1 MSSARTARPASNST
15 GALAWHGIPVVLP
28 RRGDPRLRLSAV
40 IISLQVLGQAGLNFK
55 VSIAQILISVGVC
68 GLVELAITYRIQ
80 RALVWP
86 ASAILTGNG
95 VAFILRAAGT
105 RHGQWWTLHG
115 IGFFILAALVGL
127 FSKYLIKPG
136 GRQLYNPSNLGL
148 VACLLVVSSPDV
160 FPQYLWWGP
169 LNPPVIAALGIILLG
184 VVWVLRPVGMLPMT
198 AAFLVPFAAMIGGF
212 AATGHC
218 FAAIWQTGPV
228 CGLRYW
234 HDITL
239 SPELLIFV
247 FYMMSDPKTA
257 PRSKASRI
265 AYGGTT
271 AVVAAGLIAFQPTEY
286 GVKVALLA
294 ALTMVCSVVPILERV
309 CNRLGDRE
317 RSVVDRRSPRAQ
329 AEVSAGWRRAI
340 TPSTVAVALI
350 LVAVPFAVAR
360 LADNQQLLNLERGI
374 STSGV
379 PPSQ

>member
-1 MSSARTARPASNST
+1 M
-15 GALAWHGIPVVLP
+15 
-28 RRGDPRLRLSAV
+28 

-55 VSIAQILISVGVC
+55 VSVAQILISVAVC
-68 GLVELAITYRIQ
+68 GLVEIGITYRRQ
-80 RALVWP
+80 QALVWP

-115 IGFFILAALVGL
+115 VGFFILAALIGL
-127 FSKYLIKPG
+127 LSKYLIKPG
-136 GRQLYNPSNLGL
+136 GRQVYNPSNLGL

-169 LNPPVIAALGIILLG
+169 LNPPVITALAIILLG

-198 AAFLVPFAAMIGGF
+198 AAFLVPFGAMIGGL

-218 FAAIWQTGPV
+218 FAAIWHTGPV
-228 CGLRYW
+228 CGLAYW

-257 PRSKASRI
+257 PRSARSRL
-265 AYGGTT
+265 AYAGIT
-271 AVVAAGLIAFQPTEY
+271 ALIAAGLIAFQPTEY

-294 ALTMVCSVVPILERV
+294 ALTIVCSLVPALERA
-309 CNRLGDRE
+309 CDRPQARGP
-317 RSVVDRRSPRAQ
+317 RSMDEPCRGAPRQPAS
-329 AEVSAGWRRAI
+329 EWRHRV

-350 LVAVPFAVAR
+350 LVTVPLAVSR
-360 LADNQQLLNLERGI
+360 LAGDQQLLNLERGI
-374 STSGV
+374 TTSGT